1 MRTKTGFN
9 VNLSVEEYQL
19 GRKRRTDRRL
29 LMSKITNNK
38 CFFHKV
44 EIFSPQ
50 VFEIFALTQIRD
62 FCNA

>member
-38 CFFHKV
+38 CFFFIKLK
-44 EIFSPQ
+44 FSRRK
-50 VFEIFALTQIRD
+50 FLKYLL
-62 FCNA
+62 

>member
-38 CFFHKV
+38 CFFFIKLK
-44 EIFSPQ
+44 FSRRICI
-50 VFEIFALTQIRD
+50 VFEIFA
-62 FCNA
+62 